1 MPLKAPIFKSVYS
14 WTGFYLGGHVGY
26 GGGSFG
32 PDANPLPLQGAFFP
46 HSVTGMIGGYQAG
59 YNRQLANHVVLGVE
73 ADVSFGSPLDAP
85 RLVAAPFN
93 TTFDYIATARG
104 RAGYAV
110 GTWMPYVTG
119 GIAWGQT
126 QVNLNDVGTVVPP
139 KRELPVGW
147 TAGLGVEVAVGG
159 NWSAKA
165 EYDFIDLARQSYD
178 LTDVG
183 LPRVNVDPRVH
194 LFKVGMNYRLWETPP
209 WAAPMPV
216 DRRTQLPEP
225 TDWNVHAQ
233 TTIIPQAYPPIRSPY
248 EGTNSLPGGGQGRET
263 WTADAFLG
271 WRLWQGGEF
280 YFNPELAQGFGLNST
295 LGLAGFPNGEA
306 QKGGAPFPKFRPQRY
321 FIRQTFGLGGEQ
333 EEVGDGPLQLAG
345 KRDIDRVTVIV
356 GRFAVGDYFD
366 GNSYAKDPRIDFMN
380 WAMWSSAAY
389 DFPADLPGFTR
400 GAVVE
405 LNRKDWAVR
414 AGLFQVPA
422 APNSDV
428 LTFKTGGAVVE
439 FEERHTVFD
448 QPGKLRLGV
457 FANRGNTGN
466 YADALAISAADP
478 ALDINDV
485 MTSLQR
491 QRPKYGFY
499 LNAEQQIA
507 KDVGFFARASWN
519 DGQNQIL
526 SFTDIDRSVSAGLSV
541 KGSYWGRPTDTLGSA
556 GPSMACPA
564 RIAISW
570 QPGVLVS

>member
-1 MPLKAPIFKSVYS
+1 MARG
-14 WTGFYLGGHVGY
+14 WWR
-26 GGGSFG
+26 
-32 PDANPLPLQGAFFP
+32 LPSTL
-46 HSVTGMIGGYQAG
+46 
-59 YNRQLANHVVLGVE
+59 
-73 ADVSFGSPLDAP
+73 
-85 RLVAAPFN
+85 RLI
-93 TTFDYIATARG
+93 YIATARG

-126 QVNLNDVGTVVPP
+126 HANLNEVGTVVPP
-139 KRELPVGW
+139 KRELTHVGW

-159 NWSAKA
+159 NWTAKA

-216 DRRTQLPEP
+216 DRRTPLPEP

-233 TTIIPQAYPPIRSPY
+233 TTIIPQAYPAIRSPY

-263 WTADAFLG
+263 WTVDAFLG

-306 QKGGAPFPKFRPQRY
+306 QKGGTPFPKFRPQRY

-428 LTFKTGGAVVE
+428 LIFKTGGAVVE
-439 FEERHTVFD
+439 FEERHAVFD

-491 QRPKYGFY
+491 QHPKYGFY

-507 KDVGFFARASWN
+507 KNVGFSLAQAGTTARTK
-519 DGQNQIL
+519 
-526 SFTDIDRSVSAGLSV
+526 SFHSRISTAVCRLAYPSRAAIEGVQPIRWDLV
-541 KGSYWGRPTDTLGSA
+541 

-564 RIAISW
+564 RTAISW
-570 QPGVLVS
+570 QLGVLVS